1 MVQERVESIKR
12 ELEANFEQN
21 LSRSIK
27 ALEDKTETMLYNQK
41 LEADQRILDLQM
53 RMQQQLDRNGF
64 SIMATREQV
73 QKNQNA
79 ADSLKWKFEDADLV
93 SRVTALEN
101 EVLGTDGSGDGPPF
115 SDDEDYGISFPS
127 RHD

>member
-1 MVQERVESIKR
+1 
-12 ELEANFEQN
+12 
-21 LSRSIK
+21 
-27 ALEDKTETMLYNQK
+27 MLYNQK

-101 EVLGTDGSGDGPPF
+101 EVLGTDGMF
-115 SDDEDYGISFPS
+115 SISMPMY
-127 RHD
+127 